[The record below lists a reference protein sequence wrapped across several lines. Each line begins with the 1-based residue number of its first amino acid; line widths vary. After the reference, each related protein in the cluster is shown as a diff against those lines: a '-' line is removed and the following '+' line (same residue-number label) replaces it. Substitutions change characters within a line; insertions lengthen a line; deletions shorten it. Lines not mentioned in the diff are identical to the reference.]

1 MRVPAFQ
8 QHPMASKTRSSTK
21 FAEIQDAGGR
31 STLVLDG
38 DWTVDN
44 AGAIENAVAE
54 IARGEGGYTV
64 RAENLGKLDT
74 SGALLLKRLLP
85 EKKLPTGLKPQ
96 QKAILEFLPDFAEYK
111 PETEK
116 KPPGAFFRTIGKQTF
131 AALEFLQ
138 GVLTLI
144 GRVFVV
150 FARNLKDPRRFR
162 FPSIVRHAQET
173 GIEALLIIGLL
184 AVLISMVIT
193 FQGAVQ
199 LKKFGAG
206 IFTIDLTVVALL
218 REMGVLVTAIMV
230 AGRSGSSFAAE
241 IGVMTLREEVNALR
255 TMGMDPVEVLVAPRV
270 IALLITLPLLTF
282 IADAVGIIG
291 AGLMAPPLLG
301 LSLEQY
307 FQRVQA
313 TATVT
318 MLFVGLIKAPAFAF
332 LIAIIGCYQ
341 GLNVSGSA
349 ESVGRTTT
357 LSVVQSIFMVIMADA
372 LFSILFSQLDI

>member
-1 MRVPAFQ
+1 MVTKTKPAF
-8 QHPMASKTRSSTK
+8 K
-21 FAEIQDAGGR
+21 FVEFREEKGKSWLI
-31 STLVLDG
+31 LDG
-38 DWTVDN
+38 DWTVNN
-44 AGAIENAVAE
+44 AGAIEQA
-54 IARGEGGYTV
+54 IDGISHKRGGFDI

-85 EKKLPTGLKPQ
+85 EKKLPAGLKPQ
-96 QKAILEFLPDFAEYK
+96 QKAILEFLPEFAEYTPEPEKTK
-111 PETEK
+111 P
-116 KPPGAFFRTIGKQTF
+116 GHVFIAIGTHTSLG
-131 AALEFLQ
+131 LEFIQ
-138 GVLTLI
+138 GLLTLI
-144 GRVFVV
+144 GRVFGV

-162 FPSIVRHAQET
+162 FASIVRHVQET
-173 GIEALLIIGLL
+173 GIEALVIISLL

-282 IADAVGIIG
+282 VADAVGLIG
-291 AGLMAPPLLG
+291 AGVMSQPLLG
-301 LSLEQY
+301 VSIAQY
-307 FQRVQA
+307 LARVQA

-318 MLFVGLIKAPAFAF
+318 MLFVGLVKAPVFAL
-332 LIAIIGCYQ
+332 LIAVIGCYQ
-341 GLNVSGSA
+341 GMSVSGSA

-357 LSVVQSIFMVIMADA
+357 LAVVQSIFMVIMADA
-372 LFSILFSQLDI
+372 LFSVIFSKVDI

>member
-1 MRVPAFQ
+1 
-8 QHPMASKTRSSTK
+8 MASKNRSTSK
-21 FAEIQDAGGR
+21 FAEIKDSHGKQ
-31 STLVLDG
+31 TLVLDG

-44 AGAIENAVAE
+44 AGAIEKAVAQIPRTE
-54 IARGEGGYTV
+54 RGV
-64 RAENLGKLDT
+64 AVQAESLGKLDT

-85 EKKLPTGLKPQ
+85 GNKLPAGLKPQ
-96 QKAILEFLPDFAEYK
+96 QKAILEFLPEFAEYK
-111 PETEK
+111 PAKEK
-116 KPPGAFFRTIGKQTF
+116 EKPGAFFRAVGQQ
-131 AALEFLQ
+131 ACAGLEFLC

-144 GRVFVV
+144 GRVFSV
-150 FARNLKDPRRFR
+150 FVRNLKEPRRYR

-173 GIEALLIIGLL
+173 GIEALLIISLL

-270 IALLITLPLLTF
+270 IALLVTLPLLTF
-282 IADAVGIIG
+282 VADAVGVIG
-291 AGLMAPPLLG
+291 AGLMAQPLLG
-301 LSLEQY
+301 VSITQY
-307 FQRVQA
+307 FARVQA
-313 TATVT
+313 TATTT

-332 LIAIIGCYQ
+332 LIAVIGCYQ

-357 LSVVQSIFMVIMADA
+357 LAVVQSIFMVIMADA
-372 LFSILFSQLDI
+372 LFSILFSQLGI